1 MVCYGYLRV
10 STVKQEEANFKSA
23 ILNLAN
29 DKELG
34 KVIWISET
42 VSGRKDWRK
51 RELGKYFEKM
61 NSGDTIVM
69 GEFSRIGRDFMQSM
83 MFIDEC
89 RKKNIKVYSTI
100 GDIPMN
106 NDATSNLLLAMSAWK
121 SQVEREN
128 IAYRTKIGIAAAKE
142 RGSILGRKRQMVLDK
157 DPNNVDKIKELVEKG
172 IRLNHMAKELKISR
186 STLYKFIKLHHIK
199 EKPI

>member
-29 DKELG
+29 EKELG

-61 NSGDTIVM
+61 VSGDTIVM

-83 MFIDEC
+83 MFIDGC

-121 SQVEREN
+121 AQVEREN

-142 RGSILGRKRQMVLDK
+142 RGSILGRKREMVLDK
-157 DPNNVDKIKELVEKG
+157 DPNNVEKIKELVNKG
-172 IRLNHMAKELKISR
+172 IKLSRIAKDLNIAR
-186 STLYKFIKLHHIK
+186 STLYKFIKTHSIK
-199 EKPI
+199 